1 MTLTRLISRQLPVLV
16 ALFVFLPGCASVY
29 RNHDAGVAD
38 SQVARIKQRG
48 MIFRVYDP
56 SIRGSMRDILSLTP
70 GDYIL
75 EFQLPSTGEA
85 GKARCVLAAGKDYGL
100 RISEKRYLP
109 EAGTNV
115 ILGLCFET
123 P

>member
-1 MTLTRLISRQLPVLV
+1 MTLLHLTGRLLPLLG
-16 ALFVFLPGCASVY
+16 ALLLFLPGCSSIY
-29 RNHDAGVAD
+29 RNHDPAVPD
-38 SQVARIKQRG
+38 SQVGRIKQRG

-56 SIRGSMRDILSLTP
+56 NIRGSMRDVLSLTP

-85 GKARCVLAAGKDYGL
+85 GKARCVLSAGKTYGL

-109 EAGTNV
+109 EAGSNV